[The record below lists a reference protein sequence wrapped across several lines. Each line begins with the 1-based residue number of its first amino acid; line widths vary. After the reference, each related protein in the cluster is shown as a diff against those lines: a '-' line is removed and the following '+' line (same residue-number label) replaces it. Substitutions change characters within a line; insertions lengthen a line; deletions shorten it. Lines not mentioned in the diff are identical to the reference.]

1 MPFFVLFFSVLS
13 IWPWCLRQI
22 TEYHSARCDMIF
34 IYYIPRQN
42 LHKSS
47 FWWSALWGW
56 IKKPQGF
63 CWCFYILILIYILW
77 RCAGTVLG
85 TWWCFFTYLSVI
97 VYISFT
103 FILLLHYCRHFCYQF
118 YVLMKFLCQQVY
130 LYVSYGRDAHLEWS
144 QLNAICFLSSSE
156 NKGTRCINVLGGG
169 GGCIIMCESL
179 YIWVSMPFST
189 FLAPILR

>member
-1 MPFFVLFFSVLS
+1 MAVSFFTSACYNYTDAKCIIALSGCSDLSNDRLWCRFFVLFFSVLS

-63 CWCFYILILIYILW
+63 CWCFYILILIIFLW

-85 TWWCFFTYLSVI
+85 TWWCFLPTYL
-97 VYISFT
+97 
-103 FILLLHYCRHFCYQF
+103 
-118 YVLMKFLCQQVY
+118 
-130 LYVSYGRDAHLEWS
+130 W
-144 QLNAICFLSSSE
+144 
-156 NKGTRCINVLGGG
+156 
-169 GGCIIMCESL
+169 
-179 YIWVSMPFST
+179 
-189 FLAPILR
+189 